1 MCGLPSAPQ
10 ADQHSMLPVISRL
23 NALVWFV
30 DLVNFRRAIKAP
42 VLAADQ
48 PLREGVLAGVGGKT
62 GGGHLGGT
70 FCRFAPRRFRLGS
83 IEGFAAHGAG
93 MIVLKRLMSNCSV
106 FLTDFR
112 RNLLHDLHRHIAVVI
127 ISSYFPCSFRYS
139 NTPPPIPTAK
149 QNRMSARYRRIGPG
163 SPASKLTIPW

>member
-112 RNLLHDLHRHIAVVI
+112 LMWSLINAFCGTASTTYTGISLL
-127 ISSYFPCSFRYS
+127 
-139 NTPPPIPTAK
+139 
-149 QNRMSARYRRIGPG
+149 
-163 SPASKLTIPW
+163 